1 MHEESYDHDQSE
13 DDQYFE
19 AYNALSV
26 HELMLKDAPRMD
38 FYKSV
43 LVESELKNKVVVDVG
58 AGSGVLSCWAAKYGA
73 NHVFAIEA
81 SSLSEILPSVFLTNN
96 VQDKVSII
104 PFSVDKLVTNGVNT
118 FIHDF
123 PFIKNHP
130 DGISL
135 VVSEWMGFYLFHE
148 GMLEAV
154 LKARD
159 FFREVNK
166 ALGVTS
172 DLQLI
177 PSQGQLY
184 AAPISLDPMREKY
197 RKEWENIYGLNFSSL
212 GLLALEEKIE
222 LSSPLI
228 DTIPDSCLLHDGHEA
243 WKFNFSTISSSQL
256 ENLSSSC
263 VFHFSS
269 SSRFKEYLLRNRS
282 KHVAMDG
289 IVIWFSVSYKR
300 HVLDTSPFSPP
311 THWKQT
317 AILLPKEYRDNKIVS
332 FSTSEDESLSI
343 NLNMKKSN
351 SFKRCYQITYELN

>member
-1 MHEESYDHDQSE
+1 MHEENYDHDQSE
-13 DDQYFE
+13 DDQYFD

-26 HELMLKDAPRMD
+26 HELMLNDAPRMD

-43 LVESELKNKVVVDVG
+43 LVESEVKGKVVVDVG
-58 AGSGVLSCWAAKYGA
+58 AGSGVLSCWAAKCGA
-73 NHVFAIEA
+73 EHVFAIEA
-81 SSLSEILPSVFLTNN
+81 SSLSEILPNVFLANN
-96 VQDKVSII
+96 VQDNVSII
-104 PFSVDKLVTNGVNT
+104 PFTVDKVVTKGVDT

-123 PFIKNHP
+123 PFIKNHSG
-130 DGISL
+130 GISL
-135 VVSEWMGFYLFHE
+135 VISEWMGFYLFHE

-177 PSQGQLY
+177 PSEGHLY

-212 GLLALEEKIE
+212 GLLALEEKLE

-228 DTIPDSCLLHDGHEA
+228 DIIPESCLLHDGCEA
-243 WKFNFSTISSSQL
+243 WKFNFLTISSNEL
-256 ENLSSSC
+256 EDLSSSC
-263 VFHFSS
+263 KFHFSS
-269 SSRFKEYLLRNRS
+269 SSIFKEYLARTTS
-282 KHVAMDG
+282 KQVAMDG
-289 IVIWFSVSYKR
+289 IAIWFSVSYKF
-300 HVLDTSPFSPP
+300 HVLNTSPFSPP

-317 AILLPKEYRDNKIVS
+317 AILLPKEYRDRKSVS
-332 FSTSEDESLSI
+332 FSLSEDDLLSV
-343 NLNMKKSN
+343 NLNMKKSI
-351 SFKRCYQITYELN
+351 SFKRCYQITYELS